1 MAVGSS
7 VIVRLRFGEGFLSA
21 ASFGL
26 MSADSLMVAAAARVE
41 RAQVT
46 DSFGASVGDGMVLE
60 LFTAVVFGRTSQK
73 YLVLFLKIPFSSLI

>member
-1 MAVGSS
+1 
-7 VIVRLRFGEGFLSA
+7 
-21 ASFGL
+21 
-26 MSADSLMVAAAARVE
+26 MVAAAARVE